1 MDGGATKARV
11 LVVDDEP
18 QILLALEDL
27 LSDNFTVL
35 KSESPEGAL
44 AVLQG
49 DPNIAVVITD
59 QRMPRMTGDELLAR
73 VVDATTVGIMV
84 SGFADL
90 PAVVRAINEGK
101 VFAYVTKPWNAEDL
115 RFKVAKGVEHF
126 RLARQIAHE
135 RQLLADLM
143 NSSPDGI
150 YFKGQDLEFQR
161 VNQAFAQAVGAASPD
176 AVLGRKL
183 SDGLLDP
190 SVAKE
195 IETEERALLARGVP
209 SVDVVREYTNSSG
222 ERKWFSES
230 KAPILDPDG
239 AGAGL
244 VAISRDVTE
253 RLRTQEALTK
263 SEQRLRQ
270 QSRILNSILDGIGE
284 GVIVVDAA
292 GRTLLFNSEA
302 QRVLGAKMH
311 DVAPEHWAQAYGL
324 YMTDGRTLVSAAD
337 SPLVLA
343 MHGQGRVEME
353 AIIKNG
359 GVPEARVAI
368 VATPLKSD
376 TGEVTGAIALLR
388 DVTQKR
394 SLEQLLVHS
403 QKMEAVG
410 QLAGGVAHDFNNLL
424 AVIEGSGEMALEE
437 LTGHVA
443 REDVADMVAAAK
455 RAASLTR
462 QLLTFSRREAARPE
476 PLELASLVLNVEK
489 MLRRLIGEHITLLT
503 RLEENV
509 SAITADHNQIE
520 QVLVNLCV
528 NARDAMPNGGTLCI
542 ELSELPPG
550 AGSLPPGTRSVA
562 LKVIDTGTGIEPEV
576 MKRIFEPF
584 FTTKEVGKGTGLG
597 LSMVYGIVTQ
607 NGGQISVDS
616 SLGRGTTFT
625 IVFPVTSLD
634 SVRANESIRPRP
646 NARTGGTILLVEDDP
661 SVRSITARIL
671 RRQGYIVIEASKP
684 SEARAINE
692 LSDEIDLL
700 LTDLVMPEMSGV
712 KLADELTLGRPGLSV
727 LYMTG
732 YAGATLN
739 LADSEQL
746 DPEERLIRKP
756 FTSDAL
762 LDRVRASMLMRDVR
776 VTRA

>member
-1 MDGGATKARV
+1 MDGGATKARI

-27 LSDNFTVL
+27 LSDAFTVV
-35 KSESPEGAL
+35 KSETPERAL
-44 AVLQG
+44 AVMHE

-59 QRMPRMTGDELLAR
+59 QRMPRMTGDELLSR
-73 VVDATTVGIMV
+73 MVDVSAVGIMV

-101 VFAYVTKPWNAEDL
+101 VFAYVTKPWNPEDL
-115 RFKVAKGVEHF
+115 RFKVSKGVEHF

-150 YFKGQDLEFQR
+150 FFKDNALEFQR
-161 VNQAFAQAVGAASPD
+161 ANRAFAQ
-176 AVLGRKL
+176 VLGSPSPESLIGKKL
-183 SDGLLDP
+183 SDGLVSAELAASIEADERTLLNQGKPTLD
-190 SVAKE
+190 
-195 IETEERALLARGVP
+195 I
-209 SVDVVREYTNSSG
+209 VREYRGSSG
-222 ERKWFSES
+222 QAEWYSES
-230 KAPILDPDG
+230 KAPIFGPDG
-239 AGAGL
+239 KIGGL
-244 VAISRDVTE
+244 VAISRNVTE
-253 RLRTQEALTK
+253 RLRTQDALRK
-263 SEQRLRQ
+263 SEERLRQ

-284 GVIVVDAA
+284 GVIVTDAS
-292 GRTLLFNSEA
+292 GRTLLFNREA
-302 QRVLGAKMH
+302 QRVLGTQLD
-311 DVAPEHWAQAYGL
+311 DVSPERWAQAYGL
-324 YMTDGRTLVSAAD
+324 YMTDGRTLVPTAE
-337 SPLVLA
+337 SPLWRA
-343 MHGQGRVEME
+343 MHGAPRVEME

-359 GVPEARVAI
+359 GVSEARVAI
-368 VATPLKSD
+368 VATPLRSD
-376 TGEVTGAIALLR
+376 SGEITGAIALLQ

-437 LTGHVA
+437 LVGHVA

-462 QLLTFSRREAARPE
+462 QLLAFSRRESARPE
-476 PLELASLVLNVEK
+476 PLDLAGVVRNVEK

-503 RLEENV
+503 RLDPGV

-520 QVLVNLCV
+520 QVLINLCV
-528 NARDAMPNGGTLCI
+528 NARDAMPGGGTLCI
-542 ELSELPPG
+542 ELHERQAGESAAELG
-550 AGSLPPGTRSVA
+550 ARSV
-562 LKVIDTGTGIEPEV
+562 LLSVTDTGTGIEPEV

-616 SLGRGTTFT
+616 SVGRGTTFS
-625 IVFPVTSLD
+625 IVFPLTSLD
-634 SVRANESIRPRP
+634 SVRAKNTVPPRSST
-646 NARTGGTILLVEDDP
+646 RGSGTILLVEDDP

-671 RRQGYIVIEASKP
+671 RRQGYIVVEASRP
-684 SEARAINE
+684 SEARAFSE
-692 LSDEIDLL
+692 VGDEIDLL

-712 KLADELTLGRPGLSV
+712 KLADELTLARPGLKV

-732 YAGATLN
+732 YAGAALN
-739 LADSEQL
+739 LAEIDLLE
-746 DPEERLIRKP
+746 PEERLIQKP

-762 LDRVRASMLMRDVR
+762 LDRVRAVMLSSE
-776 VTRA
+776 RAAH